1 MKQGEFLMTSASI
14 RSRNSK
20 TQGGD
25 SKYYALEG

>member
-1 MKQGEFLMTSASI
+1 MRQGRFPTTGVGI
-14 RSRNSK
+14 GDKNSK

>member
-1 MKQGEFLMTSASI
+1 MRQGEFLMISAST
-14 RSRNSK
+14 RSRNSE